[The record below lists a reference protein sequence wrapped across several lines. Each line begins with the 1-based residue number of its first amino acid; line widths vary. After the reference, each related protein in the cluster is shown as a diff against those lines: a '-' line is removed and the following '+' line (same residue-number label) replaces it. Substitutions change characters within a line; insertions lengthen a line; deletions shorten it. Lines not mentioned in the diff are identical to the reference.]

1 MMFQNG
7 ILMGGRVDL
16 HDRYR
21 EWRLDVDNMSYEVCF
36 SSHELHHQFM
46 GYPPSL
52 YYAHC
57 FCVEKQELLELG
69 ERIGYVSTGLKEEE
83 IGRCLRK
90 IKLSLVNDLPPHLSK
105 QVDRKCSICQ
115 VSLYQLVCLFPFKY
129 CHYRICLKSYLCIQE
144 EYEDDDEMGKLDC
157 GHSYH
162 IQCIQQWLAQKKS
175 CPVCKA
181 EVLA

>member
-1 MMFQNG
+1 MMFQNS

-46 GYPPSL
+46 GYPPPSL

-57 FCVEKQELLELG
+57 FYMEKQELLELG

-115 VSLYQLVCLFPFKY
+115 VSLYQLVACFHSDIAMIASALSL
-129 CHYRICLKSYLCIQE
+129 ICASRRNMKTMMRWESWIAVTAITYNVYSSGLPRKSLALSVRLKC
-144 EYEDDDEMGKLDC
+144 
-157 GHSYH
+157 
-162 IQCIQQWLAQKKS
+162 
-175 CPVCKA
+175 
-181 EVLA
+181 